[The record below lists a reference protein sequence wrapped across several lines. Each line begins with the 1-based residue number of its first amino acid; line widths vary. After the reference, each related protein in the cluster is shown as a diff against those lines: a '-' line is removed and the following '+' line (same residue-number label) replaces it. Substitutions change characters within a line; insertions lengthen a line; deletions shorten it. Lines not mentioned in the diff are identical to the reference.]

1 MKKNQ
6 PFSTRITRSGHGE
19 KALARLME
27 KRSRARS
34 PAAPSR
40 SEIAYQQLREAIQT
54 GLIGPNIH
62 LSEVDLAA
70 WLKMSRTPV
79 REAMRRLESEGLLLN
94 QPFRGAVV
102 MTLDETHIRELYA
115 VRELLEVAAVGWCAV
130 HADESNIRAIR
141 EVLEQESTCLR
152 NPRAL
157 IDLNRRFHQEICS
170 GAHNQFLAKT
180 LGAIQGS
187 FALLGKSNLL
197 SEDRAR
203 ASHREHRAILDAI
216 EKRDRKRAEVAA
228 RTHIQTSL
236 QQRLKQYA
244 KTGTTG
250 RRGVEKLKI
259 SDTNE
264 TISGLANIQP
274 K

>member
-6 PFSTRITRSGHGE
+6 PSSPRTTRSGHGE
-19 KALARLME
+19 KALVRLME
-27 KRSRARS
+27 KRSRGRA
-34 PAAPSR
+34 PGAPSR
-40 SEIAYQQLREAIQT
+40 SEIAYQQLRQAIQV
-54 GLIGPNIH
+54 GLIEPNIH

-102 MTLDETHIRELYA
+102 MTLDETHIHELYA
-115 VRELLEVAAVGWCAV
+115 VRELLEVAAVGWCAL

-141 EVLEQESTCLR
+141 EVLEQEGNWLR

-157 IDLNRRFHQEICS
+157 IDLNRRFHQEICN
-170 GAHNQFLAKT
+170 GAHNQFLVKT
-180 LGAIQGS
+180 LGAIQSS

-197 SEDRAR
+197 SEERAR
-203 ASHREHRAILDAI
+203 ASHREHLAILNAI
-216 EKRDRKRAEVAA
+216 EKRDRKRAEEAA
-228 RTHIQTSL
+228 RAHIQTSL

-244 KTGTTG
+244 KIAATGG
-250 RRGVEKLKI
+250 RSSQKLKI
-259 SDTNE
+259 TDTNE
-264 TISGLANIQP
+264 FASSLADMGP
-274 K
+274 E